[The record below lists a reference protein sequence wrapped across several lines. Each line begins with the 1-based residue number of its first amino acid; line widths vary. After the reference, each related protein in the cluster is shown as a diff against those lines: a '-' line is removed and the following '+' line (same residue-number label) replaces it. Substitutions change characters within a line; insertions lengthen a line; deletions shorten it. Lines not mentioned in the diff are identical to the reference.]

1 MLMEFVMLSSFSPTS
16 STTKTGRRDIAES
29 DVRHQK
35 FKFKINNERKNTK
48 L

>member
-1 MLMEFVMLSSFSPTS
+1 MFEFVSFDLLSNNFL
-16 STTKTGRRDIAES
+16 TKTGRRDIAES

>member
-1 MLMEFVMLSSFSPTS
+1 MLMEFAMLSS
-16 STTKTGRRDIAES
+16 GRRDIAES